1 MQIKSLF
8 RFQADMAM
16 DTGTVADM
24 AMVTVTVTV
33 MVVSD
38 SLSPYSFRYLW
49 VLTPPQVVMD
59 MDTAT
64 ATEVTIETLKSF
76 LLSFIEVLSWYVSF
90 PLMPNK

>member
-33 MVVSD
+33 TVMVVSD
-38 SLSPYSFRYLW
+38 SQSPYSFRYL
-49 VLTPPQVVMD
+49 
-59 MDTAT
+59 
-64 ATEVTIETLKSF
+64 
-76 LLSFIEVLSWYVSF
+76 
-90 PLMPNK
+90 